1 VKISEAAFTLQGE
14 WRWAKDLNHL
24 ASAPVL
30 RQNVIRFQS
39 ERDVKKILGGN
50 FLRIMRLVIWR

>member
-1 VKISEAAFTLQGE
+1 MAAFTLKGE
-14 WRWAKDLNHL
+14 WRWAKGLNHL

-39 ERDVKKILGGN
+39 ERDVKKILGGD
-50 FLRIMRLVIWR
+50 FLPVMLQVIGR

>member
-1 VKISEAAFTLQGE
+1 MAAFTLQGE
-14 WRWAKDLNHL
+14 WLWAKSLNDL

-39 ERDVKKILGGN
+39 ERDVKKILGGD
-50 FLRIMRLVIWR
+50 FLPVMRQVIGR

>member
-1 VKISEAAFTLQGE
+1 MSLKSMLRDQK
-14 WRWAKDLNHL
+14 WRWAKGLNHL

-39 ERDVKKILGGN
+39 ERDVKKILGGD
-50 FLRIMRLVIWR
+50 FLPVMRQVIGR